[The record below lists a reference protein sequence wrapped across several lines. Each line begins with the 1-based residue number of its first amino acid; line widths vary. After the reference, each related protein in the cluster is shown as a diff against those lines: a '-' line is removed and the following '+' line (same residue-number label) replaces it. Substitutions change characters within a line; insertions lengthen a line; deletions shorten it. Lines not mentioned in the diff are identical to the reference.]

1 MRCSFLFL
9 AAALVAPTLAIS
21 EPAWM
26 KYLAGLDEPAD
37 AAEQVD
43 LNYLAHLADIA
54 DSVGVAN
61 PVTPD
66 ELAYLAEIAYL
77 TDGKVKIR
85 NNCPHKVYYWVAVP
99 GNQYGPFAIE
109 HGKESP
115 PETITDGKAIKFT
128 DTRNPPNSCK
138 QVALGVPPGD
148 KYNWEVDKISDGHE
162 FRHDVCAR
170 CGSQDCG
177 EGSDAGYLKEDGTL
191 VLQGRLSGDTEVKLK
206 GIRIDLTDVEQTVL
220 KVSQGQL
227 ADMAACV
234 RTNLSASG
242 DDEQAALRY
251 IVAYCI
257 FSSERVLGESY
268 DAELTIQRI
277 LETLPLPCSMRPS
290 ILFPVDDL
298 PRTTAGKLDRRA
310 PEDLQIPTDH
320 WIALMLLGLWQCIL
334 FEEGLRHVDICA
346 RSDFFSDG
354 GTSMLLVQLQ
364 QRVIERYQVFV
375 TLLDLFRTRTL
386 GGMAASSRAPWDLR
400 TM

>member
-162 FRHDVCAR
+162 FRHDIRCAAPIHPDR
-170 CGSQDCG
+170 SAVTDSVNKFVTYKELSSQLNRIASSLLQNGAYQTPTIFWVASVVAILKTGAVNVPPDAVTPSARLALMVQDCKPS
-177 EGSDAGYLKEDGTL
+177 EVLINETTREISTKMSLDYADPDKYAGA
-191 VLQGRLSGDTEVKLK
+191 VPVGR
-206 GIRIDLTDVEQTVL
+206 
-220 KVSQGQL
+220 
-227 ADMAACV
+227 
-234 RTNLSASG
+234 
-242 DDEQAALRY
+242 
-251 IVAYCI
+251 
-257 FSSERVLGESY
+257 
-268 DAELTIQRI
+268 ELTN
-277 LETLPLPCSMRPS
+277 E
-290 ILFPVDDL
+290 
-298 PRTTAGKLDRRA
+298 
-310 PEDLQIPTDH
+310 
-320 WIALMLLGLWQCIL
+320 
-334 FEEGLRHVDICA
+334 
-346 RSDFFSDG
+346 
-354 GTSMLLVQLQ
+354 
-364 QRVIERYQVFV
+364 
-375 TLLDLFRTRTL
+375 
-386 GGMAASSRAPWDLR
+386 
-400 TM
+400 